1 MATSII
7 SSKGQV
13 TLPARMRRQLGLRP
27 NDPVTI
33 ETVGDAIVIKR
44 AADFFELR
52 GFLGKA
58 LAPEVEA
65 RRMREAVSRHVQ
77 DRKR

>member
-1 MATSII
+1 MAASTV

-27 NDPVTI
+27 NDPITI

-58 LAPEVEA
+58 LSPEIEA
-65 RRMREAVSRHVQ
+65 KRMHEAVSRHLQ
-77 DRKR
+77 QRKR